1 MKSYG
6 LNPKSNAAVICP
18 EIFSFGAQKK
28 TSGNPS
34 FLMFSGGEKTLAL
47 VISAGGVKKL

>member
-1 MKSYG
+1 MKLHIIYESDG
-6 LNPKSNAAVICP
+6 KCNVMSGRK
-18 EIFSFGAQKK
+18 KK

-47 VISAGGVKKL
+47 LTSAWGITKL

>member
-1 MKSYG
+1 MYYIGKRLKKQSG
-6 LNPKSNAAVICP
+6 VCP
-18 EIFSFGAQKK
+18 WRKKK

-47 VISAGGVKKL
+47 IISSEAIEKL

>member
-1 MKSYG
+1 MQCSVG
-6 LNPKSNAAVICP
+6 R
-18 EIFSFGAQKK
+18 AQKK

-47 VISAGGVKKL
+47 IVSAEEIVKL